1 MQKIGIKHLDFMN
14 RIITTKNYKNKLFD
28 SIKALIDKTALVPT
42 IS

>member
-1 MQKIGIKHLDFMN
+1 MGLKNIRFLKQNYDL
-14 RIITTKNYKNKLFD
+14 KNYKNKLFD